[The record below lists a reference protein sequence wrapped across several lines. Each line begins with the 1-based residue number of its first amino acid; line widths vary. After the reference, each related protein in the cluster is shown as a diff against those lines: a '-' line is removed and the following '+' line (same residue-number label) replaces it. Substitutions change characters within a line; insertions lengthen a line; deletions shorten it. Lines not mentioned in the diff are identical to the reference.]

1 MLIKKI
7 LLLLFVT
14 TTTMSYGAEKA
25 SIEISLRK
33 TPDSIIYI
41 ASPIKGITLG
51 FTDTLYVTEGK
62 KVKLQLEIND
72 LSSVYLQ
79 HGEIFYN
86 AIVEPGKNYS
96 VCFDYGADPIVQI
109 SDSVQMLRNRVFRDK
124 NFYQYEF
131 VRDYKVAPLDTV
143 GAKMRT
149 NFDSLLTA
157 DKKQFEKVKMSQAM
171 RMFIEQDLELY
182 WMGAMSKVI
191 RANFNDCSCNEKQM
205 YDDYMKE
212 WSKIYKDYPLTT
224 QMVPSLYFTSYI
236 EMASTFKS
244 AANGKVLHF
253 KTAQEYYDH
262 LFNNVQLIKNQKIK
276 QAFWA
281 KTLFMAAL
289 NNKRFEKILK
299 KYINEFLTT
308 YPNEG
313 FEASFI
319 PFIKKIDDFHAKVN
333 SNFNKNVSFIENGD
347 SIKTL
352 QELLVKFK
360 GKPILVDFWFS
371 TCGPCVSNFQRFGKD
386 LEKFTVQNDITL
398 LCVSID
404 KEQEQWHT
412 AIKYYKIGGKH
423 IKACQSLHEDIYKT
437 HNVHIFPHYM
447 LVGSDGKIL
456 INRLKDLS
464 EHDNF
469 YNQIYDALAKEE

>member
-7 LLLLFVT
+7 FLLLFIT
-14 TTTMSYGAEKA
+14 TTTMSYGAKEA

-33 TPDSIIYI
+33 TQDSVIF
-41 ASPIKGITLG
+41 AALPIGGITLG

-62 KVKLQLEIND
+62 KVKLQLEINE

-79 HGEIFYN
+79 HGETFYDV
-86 AIVEPGKNYS
+86 IVEPGKNYS
-96 VCFDYGADPIVQI
+96 VCFDYGTDPIVQI
-109 SDSVQMLRNRVFRDK
+109 SDPVQMLRNRVFRDK
-124 NFYQYEF
+124 NFYKYEF
-131 VRDYKVAPLDTV
+131 VKDYKVTPLDTV
-143 GAKMRT
+143 GTKMRA
-149 NFDSLLTA
+149 NFDSLLAA
-157 DKKQFEKVKMSQAM
+157 DKKLFEKVKMSHAM
-171 RMFIEQDLELY
+171 KMFIEQDLELY
-182 WMGAMSKVI
+182 WMGSISKVI
-191 RANFNDCSCNEKQM
+191 RANFNDCFHNEKQM
-205 YDDYMKE
+205 YDDYIEE
-212 WSKIYKDYPLTT
+212 WSQIYKDYPLTT
-224 QMVPSLYFTSYI
+224 QMIPSLYFTSYV
-236 EMASTFKS
+236 EMASTLQL
-244 AANGKVLHF
+244 AANGKVPHF
-253 KTAQEYYDH
+253 KTTQEYYDH
-262 LFNNVQLIKNQKIK
+262 QFNNIQLIENRKIK
-276 QAFWA
+276 KAFWA

-299 KYINEFLTT
+299 KYINDFLTT

-313 FEASFI
+313 FEVSFI
-319 PFIKKIDDFHAKVN
+319 PFIKQIDEFHAKVN

-352 QELLVKFK
+352 QELLAKFK

-386 LEKFTVQNDITL
+386 LEKFTEQNDITL

-404 KEQEQWHT
+404 KNQEQWHT
-412 AIKYYKIGGKH
+412 AIKYYEIGGKH

-437 HNVHIFPHYM
+437 HHVHIFPHYM
-447 LVGSDGKIL
+447 LVGSNGKIL

-464 EHDNF
+464 ECTNF

>member
-1 MLIKKI
+1 
-7 LLLLFVT
+7 
-14 TTTMSYGAEKA
+14 MSYGAEKA

-33 TPDSIIYI
+33 TQDSIIYI

-319 PFIKKIDDFHAKVN
+319 PFIK
-333 SNFNKNVSFIENGD
+333 
-347 SIKTL
+347 
-352 QELLVKFK
+352 
-360 GKPILVDFWFS
+360 
-371 TCGPCVSNFQRFGKD
+371 R
-386 LEKFTVQNDITL
+386 
-398 LCVSID
+398 
-404 KEQEQWHT
+404 
-412 AIKYYKIGGKH
+412 
-423 IKACQSLHEDIYKT
+423 
-437 HNVHIFPHYM
+437 
-447 LVGSDGKIL
+447 
-456 INRLKDLS
+456 
-464 EHDNF
+464 
-469 YNQIYDALAKEE
+469 